1 MDKIDS
7 KNTQDFFFSLWS
19 NFYEDSF
26 GKLVTM
32 PTLGPKREES
42 EKLMKGF
49 STFVNFYTALMKS
62 NANFQSVFMKAM
74 GNMSDKTISEMD
86 KDPSPD
92 KYRSFYKIWIETYSG
107 TFNEFLK
114 SELFSSENGKLM
126 SAFMDFQKHS
136 KDIFEENYLKP
147 MNLPTKTDIDE
158 INKELY
164 ILRKTV
170 KELTKQIKEL
180 SEKNNSTAVTPLE

>member
-1 MDKIDS
+1 MES
-7 KNTQDFFFSLWS
+7 FGSENTQDFFSLWS
-19 NFYEDSF
+19 RIYQDSL

-42 EKLMKGF
+42 EKMMKGF
-49 STFVNFYTALMKS
+49 STFLNFYSDLMKS
-62 NANFQSVFMKAM
+62 NVNFQSVFMKAM
-74 GNMSDKTISEMD
+74 GKMSEKTITETDNDNSHE
-86 KDPSPD
+86 
-92 KYRSFYKIWIETYSG
+92 KYRAFYKIWIETCSE

-126 SAFMDFQKHS
+126 SSYMDFQKYS
-136 KDIFEENYLKP
+136 KDMFEENYLKP

-170 KELTKQIKEL
+170 KELAKQIKEI
-180 SEKNNSTAVTPLE
+180 SEKNNTAAVKPLE